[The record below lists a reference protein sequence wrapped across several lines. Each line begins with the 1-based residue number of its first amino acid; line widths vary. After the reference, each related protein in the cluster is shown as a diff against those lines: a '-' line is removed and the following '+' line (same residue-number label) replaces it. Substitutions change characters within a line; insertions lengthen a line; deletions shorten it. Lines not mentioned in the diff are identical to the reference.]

1 MAKKIYTCFACGF
14 PMAFEETEVPN
25 YCSGCGAPKEQFLV
39 EPWCGSIE
47 KRRIHVD
54 PPAPEEN
61 RDPMDLSFHI
71 PKDFS
76 SLKGH
81 GRIRRWVMGY
91 DDPQELKDFYTDVF
105 DWDIINT
112 EHSDPEQPIMY
123 CATGPGTEDWEP
135 AVASMGYGY
144 LIPKTG
150 NEAEPAPSFVVE
162 VKDIDDILKQVPGL
176 GGKVIRGRYQFEGE
190 DYAVI
195 QDSEVN
201 RFYIWEVK
209 E

>member
-1 MAKKIYTCFACGF
+1 
-14 PMAFEETEVPN
+14 
-25 YCSGCGAPKEQFLV
+25 
-39 EPWCGSIE
+39 
-47 KRRIHVD
+47 
-54 PPAPEEN
+54 
-61 RDPMDLSFHI
+61 
-71 PKDFS
+71 
-76 SLKGH
+76 
-81 GRIRRWVMGY
+81 
-91 DDPQELKDFYTDVF
+91 
-105 DWDIINT
+105 
-112 EHSDPEQPIMY
+112 
-123 CATGPGTEDWEP
+123 
-135 AVASMGYGY
+135 MGYGY

-195 QDSEVN
+195 QDSEGN